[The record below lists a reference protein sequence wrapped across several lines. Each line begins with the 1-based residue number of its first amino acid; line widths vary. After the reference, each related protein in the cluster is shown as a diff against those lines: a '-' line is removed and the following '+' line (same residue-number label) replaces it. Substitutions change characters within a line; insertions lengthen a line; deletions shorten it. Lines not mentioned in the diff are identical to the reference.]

1 MRSGAIARWSS
12 NVEIVVCG
20 HCDRVLCVVSLCS
33 IHTGAS
39 DEYKLIE
46 TTHGVIRG
54 KVATTLFKQRKYYS
68 FRGIPYA
75 RSPVGP
81 LRFKVIIAVRRIIA
95 YVWNAL
101 KMRLYCRRLN
111 RLNRGRVCSMLWT
124 MGPNVYRKAHTTW
137 AITSCMAAKTVCSW
151 MFLCQV
157 KIL

>member
-1 MRSGAIARWSS
+1 MLVGVAMWKLSFVVIAIAFYASY
-12 NVEIVVCG
+12 
-20 HCDRVLCVVSLCS
+20 HFVLSTPL
-33 IHTGAS
+33 GAS

-95 YVWNAL
+95 YV
-101 KMRLYCRRLN
+101 
-111 RLNRGRVCSMLWT
+111 
-124 MGPNVYRKAHTTW
+124 
-137 AITSCMAAKTVCSW
+137 
-151 MFLCQV
+151 
-157 KIL
+157 